1 MYSEPA
7 IVTNEPDRAAI
18 IAVDCECGR
27 APPGRAPFQEIAM
40 AKGQQRG
47 NKEHKKPKQPKKVP
61 APMTPGLPSSGAGK
75 K

>member
-1 MYSEPA
+1 
-7 IVTNEPDRAAI
+7 
-18 IAVDCECGR
+18 
-27 APPGRAPFQEIAM
+27 M